1 MIILIY
7 LDGGQINN
15 PSLGLHYFLSI
26 LLATP
31 LSPSRTLE
39 GLFELT
45 RRPSRALDSPRAL
58 LPELQRNKDTAS
70 GPR

>member
-39 GLFELT
+39 GLYELRLQGPWTHLVRCFRNYRVT
-45 RRPSRALDSPRAL
+45 RAPSGAPS
-58 LPELQRNKDTAS
+58 
-70 GPR
+70 